1 MIKKIKSR
9 VQSQKR
15 HAGRTCSG
23 GRFILEDLL
32 IDTEDFVRGTCWT
45 PLTGSGNTGACWLG
59 TERTGSWAGCTGE
72 FTERARVMDTG
83 SEDKEGRKSRN
94 TTTSFRREVRLGRT
108 STGILE
114 GGFFIGRT
122 RTGSF
127 TWDWNGAAQG
137 LSWDED
143 LAISSDVGIEGLDDT
158 GTTGTEGVVD
168 AGTTGTLG
176 CVEAVTGIEGL
187 FEAGTWELSGSD
199 KVGHR
204 DINLGRLEI

>member
-1 MIKKIKSR
+1 
-9 VQSQKR
+9 
-15 HAGRTCSG
+15 
-23 GRFILEDLL
+23 
-32 IDTEDFVRGTCWT
+32 
-45 PLTGSGNTGACWLG
+45 
-59 TERTGSWAGCTGE
+59 
-72 FTERARVMDTG
+72 MDTG
-83 SEDKEGRKSRN
+83 REDKEGRKSRN
-94 TTTSFRREVRLGRT
+94 TNTSFRREVRLGRT

-114 GGFFIGRT
+114 GGVFNRGT
-122 RTGSF
+122 RAGSF

-187 FEAGTWELSGSD
+187 FEAGTGELSG
-199 KVGHR
+199 
-204 DINLGRLEI
+204 

>member
-114 GGFFIGRT
+114 RGVFNRGT
-122 RTGSF
+122 RACSF

-176 CVEAVTGIEGL
+176 CFEAVTGIEGL
-187 FEAGTWELSGSD
+187 FEAGTGELSGSD
-199 KVGHR
+199 KVGQR

>member
-114 GGFFIGRT
+114 RGVFNRGT
-122 RTGSF
+122 RACSF

-204 DINLGRLEI
+204 DINLGNLEI

>member
-114 GGFFIGRT
+114 RGVFNRGT
-122 RTGSF
+122 RACSF

>member
-1 MIKKIKSR
+1 M
-9 VQSQKR
+9 
-15 HAGRTCSG
+15 
-23 GRFILEDLL
+23 
-32 IDTEDFVRGTCWT
+32 
-45 PLTGSGNTGACWLG
+45 
-59 TERTGSWAGCTGE
+59 
-72 FTERARVMDTG
+72 
-83 SEDKEGRKSRN
+83 
-94 TTTSFRREVRLGRT
+94 
-108 STGILE
+108 
-114 GGFFIGRT
+114 
-122 RTGSF
+122 
-127 TWDWNGAAQG
+127 
-137 LSWDED
+137 SWDED

>member
-1 MIKKIKSR
+1 MIKKITSR

-114 GGFFIGRT
+114 RGVFNRGT
-122 RTGSF
+122 RAGSF

-187 FEAGTWELSGSD
+187 FEAGTWE
-199 KVGHR
+199 H
-204 DINLGRLEI
+204 INLGRLEI

>member
-114 GGFFIGRT
+114 RGVFNRGT
-122 RTGSF
+122 RAGSF

-176 CVEAVTGIEGL
+176 CFEAVTGIEGL
-187 FEAGTWELSGSD
+187 FEAGTGELSGSD
-199 KVGHR
+199 KVGQR

>member
-1 MIKKIKSR
+1 MIKKITSR

-114 GGFFIGRT
+114 RGVFNRGT
-122 RTGSF
+122 RAGSF

-204 DINLGRLEI
+204 VINLGRLEI

>member
-114 GGFFIGRT
+114 RGVFNRGT
-122 RTGSF
+122 RACSF

-143 LAISSDVGIEGLDDT
+143 LSISSDVGIEGLDDT

-204 DINLGRLEI
+204 VINLGRLEI

>member
-1 MIKKIKSR
+1 MIKKITSR

-59 TERTGSWAGCTGE
+59 TERTGSWAGCTGG

-114 GGFFIGRT
+114 RGVFNRGT
-122 RTGSF
+122 RACSF

-204 DINLGRLEI
+204 VINLGRLEI

>member
-72 FTERARVMDTG
+72 FTGRARVMDTG
-83 SEDKEGRKSRN
+83 REDKEGRKSRN

-122 RTGSF
+122 RTQCSKLA
-127 TWDWNGAAQG
+127 GARVHSATR
-137 LSWDED
+137 LSLCAPKFLVWVH
-143 LAISSDVGIEGLDDT
+143 AVHPRNNY
-158 GTTGTEGVVD
+158 VVH
-168 AGTTGTLG
+168 
-176 CVEAVTGIEGL
+176 
-187 FEAGTWELSGSD
+187 FFNQKS
-199 KVGHR
+199 
-204 DINLGRLEI
+204 

>member
-59 TERTGSWAGCTGE
+59 TERTGSWAGCKGEVTG
-72 FTERARVMDTG
+72 RARDTG
-83 SEDKEGRKSRN
+83 SADKEGRKSRN
-94 TTTSFRREVRLGRT
+94 TTTSFGREVRPCRT

-114 GGFFIGRT
+114 GFFIGRT
-122 RTGSF
+122 CTGSF

>member
-59 TERTGSWAGCTGE
+59 TERTGSWAGCKGEVTG
-72 FTERARVMDTG
+72 RARDTG
-83 SEDKEGRKSRN
+83 SADKEGRKSRN

-114 GGFFIGRT
+114 RGVFNRGT
-122 RTGSF
+122 RACSF

>member
-1 MIKKIKSR
+1 MFSL
-9 VQSQKR
+9 SQKR

-114 GGFFIGRT
+114 RGFFNRGT
-122 RTGSF
+122 RACSF

-143 LAISSDVGIEGLDDT
+143 LSWDTQTSAVGME
-158 GTTGTEGVVD
+158 
-168 AGTTGTLG
+168 
-176 CVEAVTGIEGL
+176 
-187 FEAGTWELSGSD
+187 
-199 KVGHR
+199 
-204 DINLGRLEI
+204 

>member
-114 GGFFIGRT
+114 RGVFNRGT
-122 RTGSF
+122 RAGSF

-204 DINLGRLEI
+204 DINLGNLEI

>member
-1 MIKKIKSR
+1 MSSLR
-9 VQSQKR
+9 QKR
-15 HAGRTCSG
+15 HVGRTCSG

-32 IDTEDFVRGTCWT
+32 TDTEVFVRGTCRT
-45 PLTGSGNTGACWLG
+45 PLPGSGNTGACWLG

-114 GGFFIGRT
+114 RGVFNRGT
-122 RTGSF
+122 RAGSF

-143 LAISSDVGIEGLDDT
+143 LSWDTQTSAVGMEGCDVA

-168 AGTTGTLG
+168 AGIP
-176 CVEAVTGIEGL
+176 TGIGEL
-187 FEAGTWELSGSD
+187 FEAGTGELSGSG
-199 KVGHR
+199 KVGR
-204 DINLGRLEI
+204 RGINLGNLEI